1 MSGLKMQMRLFTN
14 QSSQQSQNSQ
24 NQVIQQSIA
33 RSFQNQNS
41 FLKLGNNGQKRNYEH
56 VNKFK
61 CQYILYRKTNGK

>member
-41 FLKLGNNGQKRNYEH
+41 FLKLGNNGQKRNYAALI
-56 VNKFK
+56 VQGQKFCK
-61 CQYILYRKTNGK
+61 SCNDKK